1 MSVDQKIAFII
12 CANDEE
18 ILRES
23 EHYIDSLF
31 PYEDLAVDKIFVR
44 DAASM
49 ASGYNKGMKQTDAK
63 YKVYMHQDVFVL
75 NRFLIRDLILLFR
88 RHPELGIVGVV
99 GAKEHIKSG
108 NYLGAWD
115 FGALSSMMPLK
126 EGIRHS
132 GGQDYEPAV
141 ALDGLF
147 LATQYDV
154 EWREDLFDGWD
165 FYDISQC
172 FEFTREGYKVGIVNQ
187 KPDEPWCH
195 HDTEAMGLSRYL
207 YYRTIMVKEYTDIYT
222 YDTDFEKDIE
232 INNCKR
238 HKILDELDIA
248 IHKIIDEE
256 DNFDTAVG
264 IIYDNRAMIGA
275 NRSLCNLKKIA
286 LISKK
291 EKDNFG
297 RYYFYRQGDT
307 ADMLINRLRGI
318 RWAIKRLECLKDDSL
333 MRAILSDPSISDV
346 ALANSA
352 VFYVMRWD
360 DFMQPLSKLL
370 LEIEAPE
377 RFMTIQAMI
386 QRELNDLFG
395 GGKDGRF

>member
-1 MSVDQKIAFII
+1 
-12 CANDEE
+12 
-18 ILRES
+18 
-23 EHYIDSLF
+23 
-31 PYEDLAVDKIFVR
+31 
-44 DAASM
+44 
-49 ASGYNKGMKQTDAK
+49 
-63 YKVYMHQDVFVL
+63 MHVT
-75 NRFLIRDLILLFR
+75 
-88 RHPELGIVGVV
+88 PAIV
-99 GAKEHIKSG
+99 H
-108 NYLGAWD
+108 
-115 FGALSSMMPLK
+115 LSRKP
-126 EGIRHS
+126 I
-132 GGQDYEPAV
+132 
-141 ALDGLF
+141 DGL
-147 LATQYDV
+147 LLV
-154 EWREDLFDGWD
+154 
-165 FYDISQC
+165 FY
-172 FEFTREGYKVGIVNQ
+172 
-187 KPDEPWCH
+187 
-195 HDTEAMGLSRYL
+195 TEANVGETTEGGAYERRAQYHTTGTAS
-207 YYRTIMVKEYTDIYT
+207 IAKQDSGV
-222 YDTDFEKDIE
+222 
-232 INNCKR
+232 
-238 HKILDELDIA
+238 DIA